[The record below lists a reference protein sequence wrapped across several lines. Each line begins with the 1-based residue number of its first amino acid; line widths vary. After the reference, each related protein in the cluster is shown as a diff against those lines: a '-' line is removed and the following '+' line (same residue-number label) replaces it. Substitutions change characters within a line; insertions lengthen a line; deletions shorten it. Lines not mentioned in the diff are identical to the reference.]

1 LVAADACVPDW
12 RATIRRRIRRGAVDD
27 ARAGTVMTKP
37 TIAVALAQFVDEQ
50 ERRLAPKTAAQ
61 YRDVVELLQ
70 HHLNGYAYLSL
81 DERDARRFER
91 LQHATGDARREF
103 CQIFG
108 PEHILPNVG
117 EFLGYFMVRK
127 VIASRALLRTA
138 GTVTKRLAAWL
149 AEQGY
154 VEAEEAEMATE
165 RGAEAARELPK
176 ADELAARLQ
185 ACAEEGVRRDDAA
198 EQLEDHFQI
207 TRVEPGRIW
216 LAGLLDGR
224 ERGPIQLPEDVSRRC
239 QVGWTVSGVLGRVG
253 TRWHLIE
260 AWNVYPL

>member
-1 LVAADACVPDW
+1 MVGDA
-12 RATIRRRIRRGAVDD
+12 IM
-27 ARAGTVMTKP
+27 GTGMTKP
-37 TIAVALAQFVDEQ
+37 TIAVALAQFLDEQ
-50 ERRLAPKTAAQ
+50 GRRLSPKTAGQ

-81 DERDARRFER
+81 DELDAKRFER
-91 LQHATGDARREF
+91 LQRATGDVQREF
-103 CQIFG
+103 CQVFG

-127 VIASRALLRTA
+127 VIASRALLRAA

-154 VEAEEAEMATE
+154 VEAEAAEMATE
-165 RGAEAARELPK
+165 RGAEAARALPK
-176 ADELAARLQ
+176 ADELADRLQ
-185 ACAEEGVRRDDAA
+185 AFAEERGGPDAA

-207 TRVEPGRIW
+207 TRIGPGRIW
-216 LAGLLDGR
+216 LTGLLDGR
-224 ERGPIQLPEDVSRRC
+224 ERGPIQLPEDLSRRC
-239 QVGWTVSGVLGRVG
+239 QVGWTVSGVIGRIG
-253 TRWHLIE
+253 PRWHLLE

>member
-1 LVAADACVPDW
+1 
-12 RATIRRRIRRGAVDD
+12 
-27 ARAGTVMTKP
+27 MQSP
-37 TIAVALAQFVDEQ
+37 TIAAVLAQFLAEQ
-50 ERRLAPKTAAQ
+50 EQRLSPKTAAQ
-61 YRDVVELLQ
+61 YRDVVELLE

-81 DERDARRFER
+81 DELDAKRFER
-91 LQHATGDARREF
+91 LQRARGDAPREF

-127 VIASRALLRTA
+127 VIASRALLRAA

-154 VEAEEAEMATE
+154 ADAEAVELATE
-165 RGAEAARELPK
+165 RGAAAARELPK

-185 ACAEEGVRRDDAA
+185 AFAEAHGAPDAA
-198 EQLEDHFQI
+198 DQLEDQFQI

-216 LAGLLDGR
+216 LAALFDGR
-224 ERGPIQLPEDVSRRC
+224 ERGPIPLPEELSRRC
-239 QVGWTVSGVLGRVG
+239 QVGWTVSGVIGRVG
-253 TRWHLIE
+253 RRWQLLE
-260 AWNVYPL
+260 VWTVYPL